1 MFSVSKL
8 PEGTREN
15 HLHYSPIKHH
25 KVYFLSIL
33 QVKDLIV
40 VNLSAF
46 SHAPLFDKA
55 GVQKH
60 FRRSDSL
67 SLILA
72 VYHFLSISSIIYA
85 TH

>member
-1 MFSVSKL
+1 MFTVLKTFCVFSVSKL
-8 PEGTREN
+8 PGGIREY
-15 HLHYSPIKHH
+15 HLHYSPIKRH

-40 VNLSAF
+40 ANLSAF

-60 FRRSDSL
+60 FRRKTKETGACAWVKSL
-67 SLILA
+67 
-72 VYHFLSISSIIYA
+72 
-85 TH
+85 